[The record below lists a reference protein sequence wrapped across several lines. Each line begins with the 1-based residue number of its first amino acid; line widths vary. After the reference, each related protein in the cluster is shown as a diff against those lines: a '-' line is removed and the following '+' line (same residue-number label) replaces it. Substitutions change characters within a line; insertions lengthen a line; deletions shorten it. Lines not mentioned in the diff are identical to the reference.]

1 MIVVGVDLAQ
11 KGNHQAAILQ
21 NGNLYGIQTLGWD
34 VPQLER
40 FVGQVHALKTEEN
53 EPILV
58 VMEPTGSAWVTMGQ
72 FFARQG
78 WGNFL
83 VKSQV
88 VFDLRKFFQQHVK
101 NDRVDALTLAQIPS
115 IHPKALIAVQ
125 FDQPVVQS
133 LVRWVKRQHR
143 LSREISRLKQ
153 AIQARAE
160 AMIPGITRLFPNLD
174 TATAQWVF
182 QHGLNPFFVQRQ
194 GYTWLAEVIHM
205 EGDTWAKRP
214 VNEVT
219 DRFWALVRA
228 ACDLYA
234 TEETMDWEGLVLEME
249 ADWELLM
256 ILRRQHQEAARR
268 ARSCYEKLE
277 PNRTLESIYGV
288 GKLGAPVFMAALA
301 SHHFSTAKA
310 FRGYTGLVP
319 KVNQSGIRSSHG
331 QHLTKAGPRW
341 LKAQL
346 YLAAET
352 ARRFDPQ
359 LAAVYYRERV
369 EKGHVHTQAVVAV
382 ATRLADRIWKV
393 FTTGK
398 AYELR
403 DLEGKPITSEEAR
416 KLIRERFTLPEK
428 VKNRRKKGAG
438 QIGKRHPKYPHIQ
451 ASAPMLSVP

>member
-160 AMIPGITRLFPNLD
+160 AMIPGITRLFPTWIRPPPSGCFNMGSILFSFKD
-174 TATAQWVF
+174 KGI
-182 QHGLNPFFVQRQ
+182 HGL
-194 GYTWLAEVIHM
+194 
-205 EGDTWAKRP
+205 
-214 VNEVT
+214 
-219 DRFWALVRA
+219 
-228 ACDLYA
+228 
-234 TEETMDWEGLVLEME
+234 
-249 ADWELLM
+249 
-256 ILRRQHQEAARR
+256 
-268 ARSCYEKLE
+268 
-277 PNRTLESIYGV
+277 
-288 GKLGAPVFMAALA
+288 
-301 SHHFSTAKA
+301 
-310 FRGYTGLVP
+310 
-319 KVNQSGIRSSHG
+319 
-331 QHLTKAGPRW
+331 
-341 LKAQL
+341 
-346 YLAAET
+346 
-352 ARRFDPQ
+352 
-359 LAAVYYRERV
+359 
-369 EKGHVHTQAVVAV
+369 
-382 ATRLADRIWKV
+382 
-393 FTTGK
+393 
-398 AYELR
+398 
-403 DLEGKPITSEEAR
+403 R
-416 KLIRERFTLPEK
+416 K
-428 VKNRRKKGAG
+428 
-438 QIGKRHPKYPHIQ
+438 
-451 ASAPMLSVP
+451 